1 VSVEQPI
8 RKFSKL
14 LGTFV
19 LESKRTQGAR
29 VRKSFSLPQG
39 GWSKDR
45 LIAGLRVGRRI
56 ARVLCRVV
64 FHSESEAL

>member
-19 LESKRTQGAR
+19 LESRRTQGAR
-29 VRKSFSLPQG
+29 VRKSCFSPR
-39 GWSKDR
+39 GWMVERTVDH
-45 LIAGLRVGRRI
+45 AFQVG
-56 ARVLCRVV
+56 ARDFQSAVPCDM
-64 FHSESEAL
+64 S